1 MIQVYLLFLAGCII
15 SMLLYKQN
23 ETAGKVGFSAAAVS
37 SLYGTVYFFSN
48 LGSKSELNL
57 GSDFLFNPHFALDP
71 VGNFFSFVICLIA
84 FAASVY
90 AIQYSQEYVKKGSL
104 AVMAMLFNLFIVSM
118 LLVVSAANVFWF
130 MVFWE
135 VMTVVSYFL
144 ICFNDTKQSMKA
156 TIIYM
161 GIAHLGGAMILTAFL
176 LLASQSGS
184 LDFASFANVELSAT
198 MATVIFLLAFIG
210 FGSKA
215 GMFPMHVWLPK
226 AHPAAPSNVSALMSG
241 VMIKVAIFGII
252 KFCLWL
258 PVMEWWGLLMI
269 TIGAIS
275 ALLGVLYALTQH
287 DYKALLAYH
296 SVENI
301 GIILLGIGAG
311 VYGMAIGSP
320 TLAAVGFLGG
330 LFHILNHATFKGLLF
345 LGAGSVL
352 YRTHTK
358 DMEVLGGLAKKM
370 PYTAFAFLVGSMAIT
385 AIPPLNGFV
394 SEWVTYQALMQG
406 ALGDGVSERLVF
418 TVSIVALALVGAL
431 AIMCFVK
438 VYSVIFGG
446 TPRDMKIWENAREV
460 PFSMVAGMFILV
472 AGCFAFGLGANI
484 VVEHIMTVVTSFTD
498 GGFMAT
504 DGVMVKSPMGSLVS
518 TPMIAFILLGSLLMP
533 FVTLY
538 IVKANRKKSRET
550 DPWACGFKYSS
561 RMQMT
566 AAPFT
571 GDLRKLMNWLFR
583 AEIHHE
589 ERGYFGPIKYS
600 NHARD
605 IWWDYLYAPV
615 IKLVSISSD
624 KIEKMQNGNSNL
636 YSAYILVALVIALG
650 ISQFIQKG

>member
-15 SMLLYKQN
+15 SMFLYKQN
-23 ETAGKVGFSAAAVS
+23 ETAAKVGFTISAVAS
-37 SLYGTVYFFSN
+37 FYGVIYFFTN
-48 LGSKSELNL
+48 LGSTSEFSL
-57 GSDFLFNPHFALDP
+57 GNDFIFNPHFALDP
-71 VGNFFSFVICLIA
+71 VGNFFSFVICLVA
-84 FAASVY
+84 FASSVY
-90 AIQYSQEYVKKGSL
+90 AIQYSQEYAKKGSL
-104 AVMAMLFNLFIVSM
+104 AVMAALFNLFIVSM
-118 LLVVSAANVFWF
+118 LLVISAANVFWF
-130 MVFWE
+130 MIFWE

-144 ICFNDTKQSMKA
+144 ICFNDSKQSMKA

-161 GIAHLGGAMILTAFL
+161 GIAHLGGAAILSAFL
-176 LLASQSGS
+176 LLANQSGS
-184 LDFASFANVELSAT
+184 LEFASFANAELSPA
-198 MATVIFLLAFIG
+198 MATAIFLLAFVG

-241 VMIKVAIFGII
+241 VMIKVAIFGIL
-252 KFCLWL
+252 KFCIWL
-258 PVMEWWGLLMI
+258 PVMPWWGLLI
-269 TIGAIS
+269 IIIGALS

-301 GIILLGIGAG
+301 GIILLGIGTG
-311 VYGMAIGSP
+311 VYGMATGSS

-330 LFHILNHATFKGLLF
+330 LFHVLNHATFKGLLF

-394 SEWVTYQALMQG
+394 SEWVTYQAMIQG
-406 ALGDGVSERLVF
+406 ALGEGIGSRAVF
-418 TVSIVALALVGAL
+418 TISVVALALVGAL

-446 TPRDMKIWENAREV
+446 TPRNQKIWDNAREV
-460 PFSMVAGMFILV
+460 PTSMIAGMFILV
-472 AGCFAFGLGANI
+472 AGCFAFGLGANV
-484 VVEHIMTVVTSFTD
+484 VVEHIMSVVSSFAGNFSAAD
-498 GGFMAT
+498 GML
-504 DGVMVKSPMGSLVS
+504 VKSPMGSIIS
-518 TPMIAFILLGSLLMP
+518 TPLIAFILLGSLIMP
-533 FVTLY
+533 FITLY
-538 IVKANRKKSRET
+538 VVKANRAKPRET

-571 GDLRKLMNWLFR
+571 GDLRKVLKWLYKP
-583 AEIHHE
+583 EIHHE
-589 ERGYFGPIKYS
+589 EGYFGPVKYS
-600 NHARD
+600 NHAQD
-605 IWWDYLYAPV
+605 VWWNLLYAPV
-615 IKLVSISSD
+615 INTITKASD

-636 YSAYILVALVIALG
+636 YSLYILVALCLALG
-650 ISQFIQKG
+650 ISQIL

>member
-1 MIQVYLLFLAGCII
+1 MTLVYLLYVIGAIVSI
-15 SMLLYKQN
+15 LLYRQN
-23 ETAGKVGFSAAAVS
+23 ETAAKVGFSVAAAASFVGIIYFLTNLDVTS
-37 SLYGTVYFFSN
+37 EIFLGNSL
-48 LGSKSELNL
+48 
-57 GSDFLFNPHFALDP
+57 LFNPHFVLDP

-90 AIQYSQEYVKKGSL
+90 AIQYSQEYASKGSL
-104 AVMAMLFNLFIVSM
+104 AVMAALYNIFIVSM
-118 LLVVSAANVFWF
+118 LLVISAANVFWF

-144 ICFNDTKQSMKA
+144 ICFNDSKQSMKA

-161 GIAHLGGAMILTAFL
+161 GIAHLGGAMILAAFL

-184 LDFASFANVELSAT
+184 LDFASFENVELSAG
-198 MATVIFLLAFIG
+198 MATAIFLLAFIG

-241 VMIKVAIFGII
+241 VMIKVALFGII

-258 PVMEWWGLLMI
+258 PVMEWWGLLII

-301 GIILLGIGAG
+301 GIILLGIGTG
-311 VYGMAIGSP
+311 VYGMASGSP
-320 TLAAVGFLGG
+320 VLAAVGFLGG
-330 LFHILNHATFKGLLF
+330 MFHILNHATFKGLLF

-352 YRTHTK
+352 YTTHTK
-358 DMEVLGGLAKKM
+358 DMEVLGGLARKM

-385 AIPPLNGFV
+385 ALPPLNGFM
-394 SEWVTYQALMQG
+394 SEWVTYQALIQG
-406 ALGDGVSERLVF
+406 ALGEGISSRTVF
-418 TVSIVALALVGAL
+418 TVSVVALALTGAL
-431 AIMCFVK
+431 AVMCFVK

-446 TPRDMKIWENAREV
+446 TARDEKIFENAREV
-460 PFSMVAGMFILV
+460 PPSMLAGMFILV
-472 AGCFAFGLGANI
+472 VGCFAFGVGANV
-484 VVEHIMTVVTSFTD
+484 VVEHIMGVVTGFT
-498 GGFMAT
+498 GGEFAAT
-504 DGVMVKSPMGSLVS
+504 DGMAVKSPLGSIVS
-518 TPMIAFILLGSLLMP
+518 TPFISLILLGSLIMP
-533 FVTLY
+533 FITL
-538 IVKANRKKSRET
+538 IVVKANRQPPRKVE
-550 DPWACGFKYSS
+550 PWACGMKYSS

-566 AAPFT
+566 ASPFT
-571 GDLRKLMNWLFR
+571 GDLRRMMNWLFK
-583 AEIHHE
+583 ADIHYE
-589 ERGYFGPIKYS
+589 DQGYFKPVKYS

-605 IWWDYLYAPV
+605 IWWDYLYVPV
-615 IKLVSISSD
+615 IKFISTLSD

-636 YSAYILVALVIALG
+636 YSAYILGALFFFLG
-650 ISQFIQKG
+650 ISQIF